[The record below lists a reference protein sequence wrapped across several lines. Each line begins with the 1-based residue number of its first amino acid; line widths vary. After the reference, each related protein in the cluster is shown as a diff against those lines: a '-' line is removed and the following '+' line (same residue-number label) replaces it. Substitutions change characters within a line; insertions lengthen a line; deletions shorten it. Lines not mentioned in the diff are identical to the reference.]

1 MTRANVDYCLR
12 ADVTDLIHDM
22 LELNNLSMELQFQ
35 GENLLFYRFWLKSAI
50 SYALV
55 IEATLTKERP
65 LDLTEYQYNCN
76 QEELKE
82 LTQRVLTNLTRTIE
96 VYKDTTYLELLA
108 AVMFSLTMAKSYAN

>member
-12 ADVTDLIHDM
+12 ADVADLIHDM

-35 GENLLFYRFWLKSAI
+35 GKDLINYRFWLRTAWGYVSA
-50 SYALV
+50 LDPD
-55 IEATLTKERP
+55 EKEP